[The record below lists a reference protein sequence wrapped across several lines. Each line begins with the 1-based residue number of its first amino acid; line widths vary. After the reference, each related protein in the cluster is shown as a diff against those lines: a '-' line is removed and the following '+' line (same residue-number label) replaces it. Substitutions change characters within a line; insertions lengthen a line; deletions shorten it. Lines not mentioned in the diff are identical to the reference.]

1 MAAGYI
7 KKKSLT
13 HFPHLAKTLRSSTGS
28 PTTST
33 AHDGATDD
41 DDDMV
46 KKKSSESSSGASAAS
61 RSRAQKLLDDLES
74 KLCYDNK
81 SKDLE
86 KVLLAGFDYA
96 FISKK
101 V

>member
-1 MAAGYI
+1 M
-7 KKKSLT
+7 
-13 HFPHLAKTLRSSTGS
+13 AKTLRSSSGS

-33 AHDGATDD
+33 AHDGATDND

-46 KKKSSESSSGASAAS
+46 KRKPTDSSSGASAAS